1 MQIQNK
7 EKNMSTSTIRIITA
21 LVLIIHG
28 VGHAMAFFPALNIF
42 STDKWHY
49 RSWLLSGFLGD
60 TVSRVLVIILFGVA
74 LIGFIAAGLGLLG
87 WLVPHSAWQTLA
99 IISAVISLIAL
110 GLFWNSFAS
119 LFPNKIGAIVV
130 DVAALW
136 ALLGSGSFSEVIKN
150 L

>member
-1 MQIQNK
+1 MQKQNK
-7 EKNMSTSTIRIITA
+7 EKLMSTSTIRIITV

-28 VGHAMAFFPALNIF
+28 IGHALAFFPALNIF

-60 TVSRVLVIILFGVA
+60 TISRALVMILFGAA

-99 IISAVISLIAL
+99 IISALISLIAL
-110 GLFWNSFAS
+110 GLFWNSFAA

-130 DVAALW
+130 DVATLW
-136 ALLGSGSFSEVIKN
+136 ALLGSGSFSEIIKS

>member
-1 MQIQNK
+1 
-7 EKNMSTSTIRIITA
+7 MSTSTIRIITA

-87 WLVPHSAWQTLA
+87 WLIPHSAWQTLA

-130 DVAALW
+130 NVAILW
-136 ALLGSGSFSEVIKN
+136 ALLGTGSFSEMFKN

>member
-1 MQIQNK
+1 
-7 EKNMSTSTIRIITA
+7 MSTSIIRIITC

-28 VGHAMAFFPALNIF
+28 IGHAMAFFPALNIF

-49 RSWLLSGFLGD
+49 RSWLLPGFLGD
-60 TVSRVLVIILFGVA
+60 TVSRVLVMILFGA
-74 LIGFIAAGLGLLG
+74 AFLGFITAGLGLFS

-99 IISAVISLIAL
+99 IISAVVSLVAL

-119 LFPNKIGAIVV
+119 LFPNKIGAIAVN
-130 DVAALW
+130 VATLW
-136 ALLGSGSFSEVIKN
+136 ALLGSGSFSEIIKN

>member
-1 MQIQNK
+1 
-7 EKNMSTSTIRIITA
+7 MSTSTIRIITG

-28 VGHAMAFFPALNIF
+28 IGHAMAFFPALDIF

-49 RSWLLSGFLGD
+49 RSWLLPGFLGD
-60 TVSRVLVIILFGVA
+60 TVSRFLVMILFGA
-74 LIGFIAAGLGLLG
+74 AFLGFITAGLGLFS

-99 IISAVISLIAL
+99 IISAVVSLVAL

-119 LFPNKIGAIVV
+119 LFPNKIGAIAVN
-130 DVAALW
+130 VATLW
-136 ALLGSGSFSEVIKN
+136 ALLGSGSFSEIIKN